1 MVSGGLETVPLDV
14 SINMRL
20 LLFTVAITVMTAV
33 LFGTIPA
40 FRATKLQLADSLKDG
55 RGQQGTGAKSPL
67 AKALVI
73 SQVAFTLLL
82 LVGAGLFLRSLVNL
96 TNVDTGFNKEN
107 VLRLQTDMSSV
118 GYKVDEPRLT
128 ALYQQIEERV
138 SALPGV
144 RAASY
149 SSFTF
154 HEGQLEHLY
163 CGAGFQR

>member
-1 MVSGGLETVPLDV
+1 V
-14 SINMRL
+14 IH
-20 LLFTVAITVMTAV
+20 
-33 LFGTIPA
+33 
-40 FRATKLQLADSLKDG
+40 RAQERKV
-55 RGQQGTGAKSPL
+55 RF

-149 SSFTF
+149 SPFTF
-154 HEGQLEHLY
+154 HEEHLY